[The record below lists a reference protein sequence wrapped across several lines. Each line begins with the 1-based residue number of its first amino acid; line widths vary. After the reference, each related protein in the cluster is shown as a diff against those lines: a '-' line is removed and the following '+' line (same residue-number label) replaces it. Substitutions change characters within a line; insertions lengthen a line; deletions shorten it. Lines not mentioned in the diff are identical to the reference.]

1 VKSSLH
7 GYFCEVRQRS
17 LRVLLFFCILFAIFF
32 YSVNHLFN
40 FVIHPLLL
48 ILPKTNFLVAT
59 TITGPAFAQLNLAV
73 NFALFFSIPF
83 CVYQLWKF
91 ICPALYQKEV
101 CNMRRVVIYCGSLFI
116 IGSLSCYF
124 LILPM
129 IFKFLIG
136 AVPENVKLMPDI
148 NYTIDFIFRMMLVF
162 GLCFQLPLI
171 MLVLVRSKIMCLTT
185 MKYYRS
191 HFIVIAFIIGM
202 IFTPPDVFSQV
213 MLAVPM
219 VILYELGLLFASKNI
234 TLLKS

>member
-1 VKSSLH
+1 
-7 GYFCEVRQRS
+7 
-17 LRVLLFFCILFAIFF
+17 
-32 YSVNHLFN
+32 
-40 FVIHPLLL
+40 
-48 ILPKTNFLVAT
+48 
-59 TITGPAFAQLNLAV
+59 
-73 NFALFFSIPF
+73 
-83 CVYQLWKF
+83 
-91 ICPALYQKEV
+91 
-101 CNMRRVVIYCGSLFI
+101 MRRVVIYCGSLFI

-136 AVPENVKLMPDI
+136 AVPGNVKLMPDI

-171 MLVLVRSKIMCLTT
+171 MLVLVRSKIMSLTT